1 MESGFTDLVLWSR
14 GFDKEIFYPAEGGSK
29 KEYLLYVGRVAIE
42 KNIEEFLK
50 MESDLP
56 KVVVGGGPMLKTFKR
71 KYPKVTFA
79 GFKKGKELAD
89 LYRDAACFV
98 FPSKTDTF
106 GIVLIE
112 ALACGTPIA
121 GFNVTGPK
129 DIVIEGVNGSL
140 DDQDLKAAVERA
152 LTIDRNSAYE
162 SSKAYT
168 WDSVADQFISSLVPL
183 E

>member
-1 MESGFTDLVLWSR
+1 
-14 GFDKEIFYPAEGGSK
+14 
-29 KEYLLYVGRVAIE
+29 
-42 KNIEEFLK
+42 
-50 MESDLP
+50 
-56 KVVVGGGPMLKTFKR
+56 
-71 KYPKVTFA
+71 VTFA

-162 SSKAYT
+162 SSKSYT

-183 E
+183 D

>member
-1 MESGFTDLVLWSR
+1 MIIINFNKYRNNYKSIKFLGWKT
-14 GFDKEIFYPAEGGSK
+14 KE
-29 KEYLLYVGRVAIE
+29 
-42 KNIEEFLK
+42 
-50 MESDLP
+50 
-56 KVVVGGGPMLKTFKR
+56 
-71 KYPKVTFA
+71 
-79 GFKKGKELAD
+79 ELNKCYRSAD
-89 LYRDAACFV
+89 VFV

-129 DIVIEGVNGSL
+129 DIVVEGVNGSL

-152 LTIDRNSAYE
+152 LTIDRNLAYE

-168 WDSVADQFISSLVPL
+168 WDSVAEQFISSLVPL
-183 E
+183 K